1 MVADI
6 LAGDFI
12 LLNRQNLVS
21 MMALQPLEMQESNL
35 ACVQLQVEY
44 EYHVSNQG
52 HIHTC
57 IVMPPPR
64 RGGGIKRSSA
74 SVVRL
79 SV

>member
-44 EYHVSNQG
+44 EYHVSNQA
-52 HIHTC
+52 IYTPVLLC
-57 IVMPPPR
+57 PR
-64 RGGGIKRSSA
+64 PVGGGH
-74 SVVRL
+74 
-79 SV
+79 